1 MKKIL
6 FVEDEPGLQ
15 ATLGVALRDA
25 GYVVVAAVNG
35 EEGLSMAQEEKPDII
50 LLDLILPKK
59 SGFDVLK
66 ELKAEGAAT
75 AHIPVIVLT
84 NLEGV
89 IDIDRAISLGATTY
103 LVKANYELADV
114 IAKVRQTLGESGK

>member
-59 SGFDVLK
+59 S
-66 ELKAEGAAT
+66 
-75 AHIPVIVLT
+75 
-84 NLEGV
+84 
-89 IDIDRAISLGATTY
+89 
-103 LVKANYELADV
+103 
-114 IAKVRQTLGESGK
+114 